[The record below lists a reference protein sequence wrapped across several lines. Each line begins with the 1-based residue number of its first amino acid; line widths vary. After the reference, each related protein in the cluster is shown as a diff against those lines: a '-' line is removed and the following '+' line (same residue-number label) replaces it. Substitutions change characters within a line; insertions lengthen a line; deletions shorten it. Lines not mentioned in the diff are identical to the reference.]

1 MKKICFFVM
10 MAMLLIAITLPAK
23 AAESEPVEV
32 NSETE
37 TASIHIDEEIA
48 SEVVDVVVSADSK
61 NEAII
66 LIANKLNVSVEKA
79 EAIVDTIIAT
89 GDTYFGENAWWT
101 GFKEDIISNR
111 NFWITVILCILS
123 GLTILGMIFVFVA
136 KINPTLNKSN
146 YGMDKMF
153 KLHSETQ
160 EANSQTLGKI
170 EALAVENA
178 EKEETYNKLLAEKE
192 EHIEKLVERIAEM
205 KAAAEKERRSM
216 LLAEAYNLQIL
227 KLICSRTALPLA
239 DKAAI
244 DLWYTKAIESI
255 KSELEA
261 EDIKRIENIAATLEV
276 SGGKAV

>member
-1 MKKICFFVM
+1 MKKICFFVII
-10 MAMLLIAITLPAK
+10 AMLLIAITLPAK

-32 NSETE
+32 DSETETE

-123 GLTILGMIFVFVA
+123 GLTIFGMIFVFVA

-146 YGMDKMF
+146 YGM
-153 KLHSETQ
+153 
-160 EANSQTLGKI
+160 
-170 EALAVENA
+170 
-178 EKEETYNKLLAEKE
+178 NKKD
-192 EHIEKLVERIAEM
+192 R
-205 KAAAEKERRSM
+205 
-216 LLAEAYNLQIL
+216 N
-227 KLICSRTALPLA
+227 
-239 DKAAI
+239 
-244 DLWYTKAIESI
+244 
-255 KSELEA
+255 
-261 EDIKRIENIAATLEV
+261 
-276 SGGKAV
+276 GGYP